1 MMIIVQCRGIPLKGR
16 PGCKE
21 ASPQPPP
28 LEGEEG
34 KASPQPPPVEGEE
47 GKASPQP
54 PPVEGEKEASRQM
67 SVGTQMT
74 QMTQILQIE
83 VDFRHKMI

>member
-28 LEGEEG
+28 L
-34 KASPQPPPVEGEE
+34 EGEE